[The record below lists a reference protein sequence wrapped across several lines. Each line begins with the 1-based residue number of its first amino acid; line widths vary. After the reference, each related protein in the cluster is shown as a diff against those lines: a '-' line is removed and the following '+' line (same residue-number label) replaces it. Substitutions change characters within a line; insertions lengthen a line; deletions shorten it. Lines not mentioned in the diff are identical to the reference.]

1 MPTAASL
8 KIAKTWKQ
16 SKCLSKDE
24 WIKKMWY
31 MYIYIYIHM
40 LYAHIYT
47 HNGILCSLKR
57 ESCLAIYDNMD
68 GPWEY

>member
-1 MPTAASL
+1 
-8 KIAKTWKQ
+8 
-16 SKCLSKDE
+16 
-24 WIKKMWY
+24 
-31 MYIYIYIHM
+31 M

-68 GPWEY
+68 GP